1 MILNKGPAWRADR
14 AEQSTSTFYAQ
25 GGVAVVTVED
35 PLDPGDPADSV
46 DLHLTD
52 TLAAGAG
59 LTDPVAARP
68 ILADGYDAVWGLMQW
83 GADFD
88 RAPTDCCHAPAK
100 AGIRCGASSTPAAT
114 RPARSSSGPSV
125 VASPN

>member
-1 MILNKGPAWRADR
+1 MSAADRADFVVVGAGIAGLTAAVRAAEAGCSVVILNKGPRWRADR

-25 GGVAVVTVED
+25 GGVAVVTVDD

-59 LTDPVAARP
+59 LTDPAAARP
-68 ILADGYDAVWGLMQW
+68 ILADDAIPRAV
-83 GADFD
+83 AAKRD
-88 RAPTDCCHAPAK
+88 RPFLH
-100 AGIRCGASSTPAAT
+100 R
-114 RPARSSSGPSV
+114 
-125 VASPN
+125 